1 MAERKT
7 LLSNNLERVWKEDHE
22 RQRHVARPRQVARE
36 EVVYDRV
43 APDTRRETQ
52 VRLGTHTMTADVHE
66 DWMVYGNEEEVY
78 DDDAEQDPAEEFDHI
93 FGLYNEA
100 DPRMN
105 IHVPEDPLSDEDE
118 DVVIEDVIATD
129 HVAVEDQARAEAVQ
143 ETPVIEQEP
152 AEDVYQADDIR
163 RYYEGIWIHDR
174 LKEESSQPS
183 QANGAHQELEE
194 HAPTILSSRSQALAS
209 RRSTVG
215 SFSSGKVF
223 YQRMLNCRGFPLG
236 HRVSSENDDY

>member
-1 MAERKT
+1 M
-7 LLSNNLERVWKEDHE
+7 
-22 RQRHVARPRQVARE
+22 
-36 EVVYDRV
+36 
-43 APDTRRETQ
+43 
-52 VRLGTHTMTADVHE
+52 RLGTHTMTAADVHEEE

-105 IHVPEDPLSDEDE
+105 IHV
-118 DVVIEDVIATD
+118 IEDGIATD

-209 RRSTVG
+209 RRSTLG

>member
-1 MAERKT
+1 
-7 LLSNNLERVWKEDHE
+7 
-22 RQRHVARPRQVARE
+22 
-36 EVVYDRV
+36 
-43 APDTRRETQ
+43 
-52 VRLGTHTMTADVHE
+52 
-66 DWMVYGNEEEVY
+66 
-78 DDDAEQDPAEEFDHI
+78 
-93 FGLYNEA
+93 
-100 DPRMN
+100 MN

-118 DVVIEDVIATD
+118 VIEDVIATD

-194 HAPTILSSRSQALAS
+194 HAPTILFKIAGTREPTINF
-209 RRSTVG
+209 R
-215 SFSSGKVF
+215 
-223 YQRMLNCRGFPLG
+223 
-236 HRVSSENDDY
+236 